1 MKKRF
6 YVLLSFIIILIFAT
20 LIINVS
26 YILLD
31 NNNSFINFTLRE
43 YIYISFII
51 AILSLITFASILHWN
66 TSLKKKVH
74 DQTTTLKKELESK
87 HNIEK
92 ELLIKN
98 DEITKQNQEI
108 RSNQKK
114 LEQLNASLE
123 DTVEKR
129 TMLLNRTN
137 VELEISMNSLK
148 DKQAELTQ
156 TNLKLQ
162 NSLDSLKNAQS
173 QLIES
178 EKQASLGRLVT
189 GISHEINTP
198 LGNSIT
204 GVSFMKNEIEK
215 FKEGNNNIDPDTS
228 IFLSD
233 LLASSKL
240 ILNNLEIAANL
251 INRFKQLSINTNI
264 SQIQTINLNDFLN
277 TTLLNLTANTM
288 SDMDVSFE
296 LHAKKTYY
304 IKTYPALLE
313 QVVISLFSNSL
324 IHGFDKRNFGKIDI
338 TLYNSSSHLYIEFKD
353 DGIGIDKA
361 NTFKIFDPF
370 FTTKR
375 GHGCIGLGLHI
386 VYIIVTQVF
395 NGSINL
401 IDKSQGAAFLIRLNK
416 LEQIE

>member
-20 LIINVS
+20 LITNVS

-31 NNNSFINFTLRE
+31 NSNSFINFTLRE

-51 AILSLITFASILHWN
+51 AILSLITFASILQWN

-74 DQTTTLKKELESK
+74 EQTTILKKELESK

-215 FKEGNNNIDPDTS
+215 FKEANDNIDPDTS

-264 SQIQTINLNDFLN
+264 SQIQSINLNDFLN
-277 TTLLNLTANTM
+277 TTLLNLTANTI

-313 QVVISLFSNSL
+313 QVLISLFSNSI
-324 IHGFDKRNFGKIDI
+324 IHGFDKRNFGKIEL
-338 TLYNSSSHLYIEFKD
+338 TLYNTSSHLFIEFKD

-361 NTFKIFDPF
+361 NSFKIFDPF

-401 IDKSQGAAFLIRLNK
+401 IDKSQGAAFLIRLNQA
-416 LEQIE
+416 EQIE